1 MQRAPAT
8 STSPFTSTFTSTF
21 TSPSSHPHLHPA
33 AVPLRPFFTVPPC
46 TPRQVRASHRG
57 LVLIVYQT
65 CGRFGPQQPLAF
77 ANAEQRPSVAVHF
90 PCTAAAPLF
99 IFWNAEYVPGSFAFE
114 VSDA

>member
-1 MQRAPAT
+1 MPLV
-8 STSPFTSTFTSTF
+8 S
-21 TSPSSHPHLHPA
+21 LPA
-33 AVPLRPFFTVPPC
+33 ATVGVAVRAEVCAHAVPP
-46 TPRQVRASHRG
+46 
-57 LVLIVYQT
+57 
-65 CGRFGPQQPLAF
+65 PQQPLAF

>member
-1 MQRAPAT
+1 MRGARRVDQGTTVQRGALPCYA
-8 STSPFTSTFTSTF
+8 
-21 TSPSSHPHLHPA
+21 HVA
-33 AVPLRPFFTVPPC
+33 CPLC

-57 LVLIVYQT
+57 LVLVAYQT

-77 ANAEQRPSVAVHF
+77 ANSEQRPSVAVHF

-99 IFWNAEYVPGSFAFE
+99 IFWNAEYVPGPFAFE